1 MGVRFPLLLPIET
14 MNYHKYNY
22 LKLIE
27 AWKDGKYIEVGEE
40 VAKFHPAQV
49 IEFINLFIK
58 DNGLNELNI
67 LKSFVE

>member
-1 MGVRFPLLLPIET
+1 MTFPSLKV
-14 MNYHKYNY
+14 NYRKYNY
-22 LKLIE
+22 IKLIE

-40 VAKFHPAQV
+40 VAKLPPAQV

-58 DNGLNELNI
+58 DNGLNELKI

>member
-1 MGVRFPLLLPIET
+1 MG
-14 MNYHKYNY
+14 YHTYNY
-22 LKLIE
+22 LKLID
-27 AWKDGKYIEVGEE
+27 AWKEGKYIEVGEE
-40 VAKFHPAQV
+40 VAKFHPAQM

>member
-1 MGVRFPLLLPIET
+1 

-22 LKLIE
+22 IKLIE

-40 VAKFHPAQV
+40 VAKFDPAQV

>member
-1 MGVRFPLLLPIET
+1 MGVRFPLLLPIE

-22 LKLIE
+22 IKLIE

-58 DNGLNELNI
+58 DNGLNELKI